1 MFLSIVHLP
10 KPLFYLIFGD
20 IYTHQEFIMA
30 LYDHVCGKKHGDSN
44 AYNPSTQE
52 VGQENSELEG
62 SLSYKINKP
71 VSKTKQAN
79 K

>member
-1 MFLSIVHLP
+1 M
-10 KPLFYLIFGD
+10 G
-20 IYTHQEFIMA
+20 
-30 LYDHVCGKKHGDSN
+30 LYDHVCGKKFEDSN

-52 VGQENSELEG
+52 VGQANSELEG
-62 SLSYKINKP
+62 SLSYKTNKP